1 MEVVI
6 VEFAV
11 GPELT
16 DECVTALKE
25 LMTSVVAREPRF
37 HGATIHKEESTGT
50 VINIMKW
57 DKATDFVKFRDSNQ
71 EIIGPV
77 LGKYGPKGR
86 MLKIVVEIESSH

>member
-16 DECVTALKE
+16 DECANALKE
-25 LMTSVVAREPRF
+25 LVTSVVAREPRF
-37 HGATIHKEESTGT
+37 HGATIHKEDSTGT

-57 DKATDFVKFRDSNQ
+57 DEAADFVKFRDSNQ
-71 EIIGPV
+71 EIVGPIV
-77 LGKYGPKGR
+77 GKYGPEGR